1 MLSKKDEPDTAAKI
15 LSAAVTLISQAG
27 YANVSMRDIA
37 KRAGVALSHLNY
49 YYENK
54 EGLFLAVIKSVK
66 ESYLKELT
74 LRLSALSPEEKNNSF
89 LFAHAKESMRNAT
102 YIFRLLLDL
111 SNLALWSE
119 PFRKEFNSLIDDVA
133 EVLAAYESSDMREA
147 SKQTA
152 HGLRQ
157 KARFF
162 LAINLG
168 ISAQYLAD
176 TENSDDTLEIFDF
189 IGSVMK

>member
-89 LFAHAKESMRNAT
+89 LFAHAKESMRNTT

-133 EVLAAYESSDMREA
+133 EVLAAYESSDIREA

-152 HGLRQ
+152 HTLRQ

-176 TENSDDTLEIFDF
+176 AENRDDTLEIFDF
-189 IGSVMK
+189 IGSAMK

>member
-54 EGLFLAVIKSVK
+54 EGLFLAVIKNVK

-74 LRLSALSPEEKNNSF
+74 LRLSAPSPEEKNNSF
-89 LFAHAKESMRNAT
+89 LFAHAKESMRNTT

-152 HGLRQ
+152 HRLRQ

-176 TENSDDTLEIFDF
+176 AENRDDTLEIFDF
-189 IGSVMK
+189 IGSAMK